1 MLPRAGRHSF
11 VYAGLLAG
19 ALIVALAASWTP
31 LGTQFDNYVYDWI
44 FRLHHP
50 APWQT
55 QSILLTIDEPSLQA
69 FGGRMGLRKAL
80 AKGLER
86 IAPSVPKAVAIDA
99 ILADSQ
105 DPESD
110 ARLEA
115 ALRATRNLIL
125 PCDLLPDRSGWDDPL
140 PRFRRWSKAV
150 GHVHA
155 DLDADGVGR
164 ALVLAKAAGHD
175 RRWALALEA
184 FRVSRGALITE
195 SPRDLQVGELTI
207 PATSRE
213 GRVLRVRYLPREM
226 GRVPA
231 VSLKQLNDDPA
242 LARLFSGKV
251 VFAGVTAQTDVKDRW
266 PTPYSSIPMPG
277 VEIHA
282 NVFETLAGQRF
293 LTSAPQWSVLAFAAV
308 CVLFAGVTFARFS
321 GWTANVMAVAIL
333 VLAHTTPY
341 VLFTKGAVFPF
352 TPGVASAWLG
362 IVTAALWQQFF
373 VRRRLVKSEAERDRY
388 QHAMHFVTHEMR
400 TPLTAIQGSSELMSR
415 YALSDEKRQQ
425 IAQLIHSESKRL
437 GRMIEMFLNVER
449 LSAGEME
456 LRKENFSARDLMSG
470 CVERARPLA
479 ERKQIRI
486 TMLDLPEDTLLG
498 DRELMEYAFYNV
510 LTNAVKYS
518 PSKTEV
524 TVYGARAGERLE
536 VSVRDQGIGMDQKE
550 VGKIFQKFYRTRKA
564 EQSGESGTG
573 IGLSIVEQ
581 IVVQHGGKIE
591 VESAPGRGS
600 CFTLVLPAMHPVTTR
615 PLAAN

>member
-19 ALIVALAASWTP
+19 SLAVALAASWTP

-50 APWQT
+50 KPWQT

-164 ALVLAKAAGHD
+164 ALVLEKAAGHD

-207 PATSRE
+207 PAASRE
-213 GRVLRVRYLPREM
+213 GRVLRIRYLPREM
-226 GRVPA
+226 GRIPA
-231 VSLKQLNDDPA
+231 VSLKQLNGDPS
-242 LARLFSGKV
+242 LARLFAGKV

-293 LTSAPQWSVLAFAAV
+293 LTSAPEWPVLAFAAL
-308 CVLFAGVTFARFS
+308 CVLAAGITFSRFS

-333 VLAHTTPY
+333 AVAHTTPY
-341 VLFTKGAVFPF
+341 VLFTKGIVFPF

-600 CFTLVLPAMHPVTTR
+600 CFTLVLPAMQHVTTR
-615 PLAAN
+615 PLAAS